1 VFHVAATVE
10 CAMPPKRITDEDV
23 LRALAD
29 LAGDGYCLVA
39 DVLPSLPKL
48 SHADRQ
54 RALQI
59 ERRGREGR
67 MHVAIASEGWR
78 RLRAA

>member
-1 VFHVAATVE
+1 
-10 CAMPPKRITDEDV
+10 MPPKRITDEDV

-39 DVLPSLPKL
+39 DVLPSLPRL

-54 RALQI
+54 RALHRAVARGLVI

-67 MHVAIASEGWR
+67 MHVAIASEGLAPAPR
-78 RLRAA
+78 RLN